1 MQRLSKL
8 LHIHHEKEPPS
19 LKIITVG
26 SYGVGKSTFA
36 NLLLGHK
43 LTDKCGHQSMK
54 LPVGDHTVN
63 LVVFDSAGQER
74 VGEFPLTYY
83 DKTDLVVAIVSPDS
97 IDSVV
102 DARLYLNRAMEVS
115 ASDHRRRPSV
125 MVVVNTRGHRSAVD
139 IDADTRALC
148 LQFDCHAACVDLG
161 HAAAADIR
169 AMVADVLCRYMY
181 D

>member
-36 NLLLGHK
+36 SLLLGHK

-102 DARLYLNRAMEVS
+102 DARLYLNRAMEIS
-115 ASDHRRRPSV
+115 ASDHRRQPSV
-125 MVVVNTRGHRSAVD
+125 LIVVNTRGRRSAVD
-139 IDADTRALC
+139 IDTRALC
-148 LQFDCHAACVDLG
+148 LQFDIAAVCVDLG
-161 HAAAADIR
+161 HAAVADIR
-169 AMVADVLCRYMY
+169 AMAADVLCRCMC